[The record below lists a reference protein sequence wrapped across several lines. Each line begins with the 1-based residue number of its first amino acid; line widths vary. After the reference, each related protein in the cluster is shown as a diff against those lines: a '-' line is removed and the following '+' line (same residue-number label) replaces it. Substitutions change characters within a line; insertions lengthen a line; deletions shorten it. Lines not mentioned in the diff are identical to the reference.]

1 MPGIEHLEA
10 KIAELHELME
20 ELDAK
25 KRDANSTLKLLQKE
39 RRETERYL
47 RTTGHEMMEEAVTR
61 LVKAELDLLGPKM
74 KEHTNAIYDKI
85 GTEVDR
91 LINLCLG
98 AEYTGKK
105 GRPDLRPQLAE
116 KLRVWALE
124 IIRQEGL
131 PIE

>member
-20 ELDAK
+20 QLQAE

-39 RRETERYL
+39 RRDTERYL
-47 RTTGHEMMEEAVTR
+47 RTTGHKMMDEAVTR
-61 LVKAELDLLGPKM
+61 LIKAELDIMGPAM
-74 KEHTNAIYDKI
+74 RTHTNAIYDKI

-116 KLRVWALE
+116 KLRIWVKE
-124 IIRQEGL
+124 VIRQEGL